1 MNAGEMPMRKSLMAT
16 GLMIAVMSPTL
27 CFAQASTATGAAAG
41 AATGAVVGGPVGA
54 VVGGVA
60 GATVGLAAEP
70 PAEVREYVVRERVP
84 SVSYREEVVVG
95 KPVARSVQLRSIPK
109 HKDYQFAVINNKR
122 VIVEPKSRRII
133 QIIE

>member
-1 MNAGEMPMRKSLMAT
+1 MKAGEILMRKSLFA
-16 GLMIAVMSPTL
+16 GLAIVALTPTL

-60 GATVGLAAEP
+60 GATVGMAAEP
-70 PAEVREYVVRERVP
+70 PAEVRTYVTRERVP
-84 SVSYREEVVVG
+84 SVSYSEEIVVG
-95 KPVARSVQLRSIPK
+95 KPVARSVQLRTIPK
-109 HKDYQFAVINNKR
+109 HKDYRFAVINNKR
-122 VIVEPKSRRII
+122 VIVEPKTRKII